1 MSENLKDLYK
11 QFFRIEPDNSITF
24 IGNKL
29 IVQIPQSF
37 IDQNITQ
44 IINTSVSTFG
54 IFEAYIFDDFNENDI
69 TKANHKF
76 TSKIPS
82 VLFMKPSHLE
92 DSFVYVEDPE
102 TETLIKEKAIN
113 LVFHNGDSYIES
125 MSLVKDTDNT
135 DKWIVMLLNGRVP
148 KTIRYD
154 EKPKIW
160 SKCNFL
166 NNLGDAGS
174 EFNTYSMIVAN
185 LERDPK
191 NYATPFRLV
200 LDKYYEKGIYSGKMI
215 RYMDVSKHISN
226 FTAVTG
232 GDPKHGITVAM
243 DRISRGIPD
252 VKSPVEDVIV

>member
-1 MSENLKDLYK
+1 
-11 QFFRIEPDNSITF
+11 
-24 IGNKL
+24 
-29 IVQIPQSF
+29 
-37 IDQNITQ
+37 
-44 IINTSVSTFG
+44 
-54 IFEAYIFDDFNENDI
+54 
-69 TKANHKF
+69 
-76 TSKIPS
+76 
-82 VLFMKPSHLE
+82 MKPSHLE

-226 FTAVTG
+226 FTAITG

-243 DRISRGIPD
+243 DRIARGIPD